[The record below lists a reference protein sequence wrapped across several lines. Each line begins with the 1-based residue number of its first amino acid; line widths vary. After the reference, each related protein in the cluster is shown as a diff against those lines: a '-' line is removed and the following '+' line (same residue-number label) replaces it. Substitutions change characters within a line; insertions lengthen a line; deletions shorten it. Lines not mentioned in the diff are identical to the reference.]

1 MILKSDKKND
11 IDVLLILLIQGIM
24 TEEEKEEL
32 YEQFLTE
39 LITDLRAEVERDGGY
54 WTINKAID
62 SRLEIIKQD
71 IKDKI

>member
-1 MILKSDKKND
+1 
-11 IDVLLILLIQGIM
+11 M